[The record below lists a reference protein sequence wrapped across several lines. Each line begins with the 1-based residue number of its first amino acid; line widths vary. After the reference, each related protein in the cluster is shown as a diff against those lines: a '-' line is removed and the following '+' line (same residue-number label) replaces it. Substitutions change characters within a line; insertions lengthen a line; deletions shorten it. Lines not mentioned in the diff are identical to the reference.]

1 MKRFKTLFI
10 STVIGTS
17 MLLSACVKTIDHSS
31 TTYVRDLVQSDVFT
45 VLPDNGSEIMIYN
58 TSKEI
63 KGEYLELASLSV
75 EMESKT
81 EAFDKQALIAKLKT
95 EAELLGGNGILVM
108 EETGLE
114 KGNREKYGIKAIA
127 VFTLDE
133 IPNEQDEYL
142 ASLPI

>member
-17 MLLSACVKTIDHSS
+17 MLLSACVKTVDHSS
-31 TTYVRDLVQSDVFT
+31 TTYVRDLVQADVFT
-45 VLPDNGSEIMIYN
+45 VLPDNGSEVAIYN
-58 TSKEI
+58 NSKDI

-75 EMESKT
+75 EVDNIGET
-81 EAFDKQALIAKLKT
+81 LDKQSMIEKLKS

-108 EETGLE
+108 EESNV
-114 KGNREKYGIKAIA
+114 KDRSQKKRGIKAIA

-133 IPNEQDEYL
+133 IPDEQDEYY
-142 ASLPI
+142 AVIPI